1 MLQMYLRSE
10 TQDTHAEITD
20 IHIHEMVH
28 AFPWNE
34 GHRPIMERSYQNN
47 TIKPYAS
54 YEWQTKAIP
63 EEIMI
68 PYEIT
73 KGMP

>member
-1 MLQMYLRSE
+1 
-10 TQDTHAEITD
+10 
-20 IHIHEMVH
+20 
-28 AFPWNE
+28 
-34 GHRPIMERSYQNN
+34 MERSYQNN